1 MSTLTP
7 YTLFAFY
14 ALESRLHNVERTLK
28 LSDFKKKLGLEQNV
42 LERSPIFVTWNILDK
57 HGATQLRGC
66 IGNFNRLQ
74 LERGVAD
81 YALLA

>member
-14 ALESRLHNVERTLK
+14 ALESRLRNVERTLK